1 MVRRSRSGFLV
12 ALRALPGVL
21 AVGCGGP
28 AFEQG
33 APTDAGVDHTAPP
46 IDATLDDASE
56 AATGEVDDGA
66 DPTWA
71 QWPMPN
77 SISDVEAGAPNLE
90 SYTDNR
96 DGTVTDNVTGLMW
109 QQTPEDDAGGTF
121 PIYTWLA
128 PDGGGGSGGEY
139 CAGLQLAGHRDWRL
153 PALIELVSI
162 VNYDVAFTGDVPS
175 IDPAYFPDTPAS
187 SFWSATP
194 TAGQPGYAWGVSFDY
209 GYSGRGDV
217 TAPAWVRCVR

>member
-12 ALRALPGVL
+12 ASRALPCAV

-28 AFEQG
+28 AFDQG
-33 APTDAGVDHTAPP
+33 APTDAGVDHTAPL

-77 SISDVEAGAPNLE
+77 SAIDIEAGAPNPE
-90 SYTDNR
+90 SYTDNG

-109 QQTPEDDAGGTF
+109 QQTPTDDAGATF
-121 PIYTWLA
+121 PVFTWIV
-128 PDGGGGSGGEY
+128 PDAGGVNAADY
-139 CAGLQLAGHRDWRL
+139 CRGLRLAGHADWRL

-162 VNYDVAFTGDVPS
+162 VDYDIAYGADVPS
-175 IDPAYFPDTPAS
+175 VDPTYFPDTPAS

-194 TAGQPGYAWGVSFDY
+194 TAGTPGDAWGVSFDF
-209 GYSGRGDV
+209 GYSGRGDG
-217 TAPAWVRCVR
+217 TSPGWVRCVR